1 MELLLLLVGAAIVL
15 GIPVG
20 VLLLWLGQSTLRRSL
35 QIAEMR
41 ITSLEAGLSA
51 MQAERTQLPAPE
63 AVPLAVATP
72 DAATVAVASEV
83 PVAPVESPTGPWNV
97 FEGAE
102 PPPPP
107 TGQDRPIVLNAERLA
122 ALTQW
127 LRTNWVYAISAVS
140 LALAGVFF
148 VQYGMEKGL
157 LPPAARVVL
166 GIAFGVA
173 LVLAGEV
180 IRRRS
185 GDDEDASTSYLP
197 SVFSGAGL
205 VSVFAA
211 IVAAR
216 QMYGLIG
223 PEVTFAGLILTA
235 LAAVVLGWFHGPLLA
250 AVGLIGAAASPFL
263 VGGGAEAPNWLF
275 GHYLLVAATGL
286 AVDAQRRW
294 AWISVLALA
303 LGYGGGWLVA
313 LGGGD
318 VGGLIVLATA
328 LPLIAT
334 VLPVSQIVPSH
345 DGPTCL
351 RSALANGQGGW
362 PSFPVR
368 LVAGSALVSSL
379 LLAVQPG
386 NPAESLLAH
395 AALVLLI
402 LAFTLWADRARGLHD
417 LALLPAAGLLLRLLA
432 EGANFAPLVQDFVTR
447 AILSRPP
454 ETAPP
459 FTVTILLGLAALA
472 SAGFANRALRGSEFP
487 VLLGLA
493 SATVA
498 PVAALII
505 NLTMDPVAV
514 LGAWLWALHVIALA
528 AGMVALALA
537 FARADAG
544 DHRRAAHATLSA
556 LSLIAL
562 ALFVVTTSAALT
574 LALCVL
580 VLVAAFLDR
589 RFLLPEMG
597 LFIQLGVAVIG
608 FRLIVDPGLDW
619 AFSANLPLVIL
630 TYVGPIVAFVG
641 ALILTAPLTRPM
653 TRVALEAGVATVP
666 AILADILLYRLI
678 IDVYGMDGG
687 AWGTT
692 LLALPWLIVAFSQL
706 YRARPDLPLMRLRQ
720 ALAVLAA
727 APAALGLA
735 VSVTVLNPLI
745 DGTPVKGPMLLDTVF
760 VAYALPA
767 LVLLAGWARLTH
779 LSRRLRLSFLTLGA
793 AFGALYVV
801 LEIRRFWRGD
811 DLSVYG
817 TSQPELY
824 SYTVALLLLGAVLLY
839 QAIARKSDTLRRIAM
854 AVIGLTIAKVFL
866 VDVSGLTGL
875 TRVFSF
881 LALGLSLAGL
891 AWLNRWAAG
900 AHPAKADPS

>member
-1 MELLLLLVGAAIVL
+1 M
-15 GIPVG
+15 P
-20 VLLLWLGQSTLRRSL
+20 
-35 QIAEMR
+35 
-41 ITSLEAGLSA
+41 
-51 MQAERTQLPAPE
+51 
-63 AVPLAVATP
+63 
-72 DAATVAVASEV
+72 
-83 PVAPVESPTGPWNV
+83 
-97 FEGAE
+97 
-102 PPPPP
+102 
-107 TGQDRPIVLNAERLA
+107 
-122 ALTQW
+122 
-127 LRTNWVYAISAVS
+127 
-140 LALAGVFF
+140 
-148 VQYGMEKGL
+148 
-157 LPPAARVVL
+157 
-166 GIAFGVA
+166 
-173 LVLAGEV
+173 
-180 IRRRS
+180 
-185 GDDEDASTSYLP
+185 
-197 SVFSGAGL
+197 
-205 VSVFAA
+205 
-211 IVAAR
+211 
-216 QMYGLIG
+216 
-223 PEVTFAGLILTA
+223 
-235 LAAVVLGWFHGPLLA
+235 
-250 AVGLIGAAASPFL
+250 
-263 VGGGAEAPNWLF
+263 
-275 GHYLLVAATGL
+275 
-286 AVDAQRRW
+286 
-294 AWISVLALA
+294 
-303 LGYGGGWLVA
+303 
-313 LGGGD
+313 
-318 VGGLIVLATA
+318 
-328 LPLIAT
+328 
-334 VLPVSQIVPSH
+334 
-345 DGPTCL
+345 
-351 RSALANGQGGW
+351 
-362 PSFPVR
+362 
-368 LVAGSALVSSL
+368 
-379 LLAVQPG
+379 
-386 NPAESLLAH
+386 
-395 AALVLLI
+395 
-402 LAFTLWADRARGLHD
+402 
-417 LALLPAAGLLLRLLA
+417 
-432 EGANFAPLVQDFVTR
+432 
-447 AILSRPP
+447 
-454 ETAPP
+454 
-459 FTVTILLGLAALA
+459 
-472 SAGFANRALRGSEFP
+472 
-487 VLLGLA
+487 
-493 SATVA
+493 
-498 PVAALII
+498 
-505 NLTMDPVAV
+505 
-514 LGAWLWALHVIALA
+514 
-528 AGMVALALA
+528 
-537 FARADAG
+537 
-544 DHRRAAHATLSA
+544 
-556 LSLIAL
+556 LIAL